1 MTSQGRRASAH
12 ISSNASASQKA
23 AQRDTKTREFLVAA
37 AASFLIALALTQ
49 SATAGA
55 VPLPRGAGPGTFLH
69 ATPARPTG
77 PSVEGQSA
85 GSLAPLVTGGNGE
98 SLKYW
103 GGEVQ
108 HKPELDLLFWGDN
121 FWNGTQPFYEG
132 VSLYT
137 EYKGFYDDLSN
148 ELEAPGEASW
158 QGILSQYFGKSGT
171 YGDAHVVGETDET
184 AINAPQN
191 ITVENIKK
199 EITTW
204 ANRGLTQNPNTQ
216 VIVLAAPGTS
226 YAEDPENGCGYHGI
240 DEQGYSYTFV
250 AYAGDL
256 DHYFNKNKENYSCNY
271 RAAGKEVETT
281 QLMWSSTA
289 IASHEFAEEVTDPGL
304 NGEYAWFSNGKEEIG
319 DLCDY
324 EPYNSVELPEKNG
337 RPGWWYVTELWD
349 DGGGNTC
356 KLEDPPY
363 AEPSPPT
370 ATTEAATSIGYRQAT
385 LNGTLNPNGPEAHYD
400 FEYGTTT
407 SYGSK
412 IPTSEASAG
421 FGTTTL
427 AESATVTGLKPG
439 TKYHFRIVAKTYVGT
454 TAGAD
459 KEFTTPIP
467 PPAVTTETPTE
478 LGETRASLNA
488 TVNPEEFATTYQF
501 EYWIA
506 GKSSEVT
513 KIPTT
518 AVSVGSGSTGVKVS
532 QHPALTNNIEYV
544 YRVVATNVGGTSH
557 GKEVS
562 FVTGPYLENHTSANV
577 STSEGAQNVLY
588 GVSCTSTTWCLS
600 TGYDHII
607 GGPEGAP
614 MGLSWTGASWSLV
627 TTPTVPTGDRS
638 ASLDNGVSCT
648 SSSACT
654 AIGSQITSAGVGL
667 PLVERWNGSTWIV
680 QTTPSAP
687 EKDGYVLHGVS
698 CTSATSCIIAGVS
711 VVGTLEGV
719 PIAEIWNGSEWKMMT
734 VPNVKGQF
742 NAISCSSSSACTAVG
757 GTGYNGEPLAARWNG
772 TEWTMQTAAKIA
784 SAGLNGVSC
793 PTSTSCVAEGISGG
807 ILGSPTVGVSETWNG
822 TTWAPVVIP
831 STGAEQT
838 ALYGVSCSSATS
850 CIAAGNQGSLVG
862 VESSMADIWN
872 GSNWKVM
879 ALTLPSG
886 TTASALRGV
895 SCGGPY
901 CAAVGYY
908 SNSGP
913 ASDLTLEGT
922 MAPPGATTEAAS
934 SITAN
939 GATLNAAIDPNGRET
954 TYHFEYGPTA
964 AHGTSVPVP
973 NAAETSTFSTEIEK
987 RAITG
992 LEPETTYHYRI
1003 VATNP
1008 SGTSDGADHTF
1019 VTSALSWALDS
1030 SENVSGAEN
1039 AQNMLYGDSCISS
1052 AWCMS
1057 SGYYKVS
1064 GSEGP
1069 IAETYNGSS
1078 WKLTAAP
1085 VTPVG
1090 DRSASLDNGVSCT
1103 SSSACTAIG
1112 SQITSAGSGV
1122 PLVERWNGS
1131 SWAVQ
1136 TTPAAPEK
1144 DGYLLYGV
1152 SCTSATACIT
1162 VGDNIT
1168 GAFESVPIAEIWNGS
1183 EWKMMTTPNV
1193 KGEFAAV
1200 SCSASNACTAVGGG
1214 TYGGEP
1220 IAARWN
1226 GTGWTMQT
1234 AAKISTAGLNGV
1246 SCPTSTSCVA
1256 EGISGGIF
1264 GSLTAGVSETWNG
1277 STWTAVTIPPSGAEQ
1292 DALFGVSCS
1301 SATLCYAVGD
1311 SSAKTGGEAAMAD
1324 KWNGVEW
1331 KLVSLPLPSGNTG
1344 SMWRGVSCVTAG
1356 YCTTTGHYSNP
1367 AAYLTLADSN

>member
-1 MTSQGRRASAH
+1 MS
-12 ISSNASASQKA
+12 
-23 AQRDTKTREFLVAA
+23 
-37 AASFLIALALTQ
+37 LA
-49 SATAGA
+49 ATAKASSTGA
-55 VPLPRGAGPGTFLH
+55 AKSST
-69 ATPARPTG
+69 
-77 PSVEGQSA
+77 
-85 GSLAPLVTGGNGE
+85 N
-98 SLKYW
+98 
-103 GGEVQ
+103 
-108 HKPELDLLFWGDN
+108 PELDLLFWGDN

-204 ANRGLTQNPNTQ
+204 ANRGLAQNPNTQ
-216 VIVLAAPGTS
+216 VVVLAAPGTS

-256 DHYFNKNKENYSCNY
+256 DHYFNKNKENYSCDY

-289 IASHEFAEEVTDPGL
+289 IASHEFAEEATDPGL
-304 NGEYAWFSNGKEEIG
+304 NGEYGWYSNEGQEIG

-324 EPYNSVELPEKNG
+324 EPLNSVELPEKNG

-363 AEPSPPT
+363 SEPSPPT
-370 ATTEAATSIGYRQAT
+370 ATTEAATAIGYRQAT

-421 FGTTTL
+421 FGTTTV
-427 AESATVTGLKPG
+427 AESATPTGLKPG
-439 TKYHFRIVAKTYVGT
+439 TKYHFRIVAKTYAGT

-467 PPAVTTETPTE
+467 PPAVITEAPTE

-518 AVSVGSGSTGVKVS
+518 AVSVGSGATGVKVS
-532 QHPALTNNIEYV
+532 QHPTLTNNNEYV
-544 YRVVATNVGGTSH
+544 YRVVATNAGGTSH

-577 STSEGAQNVLY
+577 STAAGAQNILY

-600 TGYDHII
+600 TGYDHVT

-614 MGLSWTGASWSLV
+614 MGVSWNGSSWGLV
-627 TTPTVPTGDRS
+627 TTPTVPAGDKS
-638 ASLDNGVSCT
+638 ASLDYGISCT

-654 AIGSQITSAGVGL
+654 AIGSQINSSGVVQS
-667 PLVERWNGSTWIV
+667 LVERWNGASWAV
-680 QTTPSAP
+680 QTTPSVS
-687 EKDGYVLHGVS
+687 GVLLAGVS
-698 CTSATSCIIAGVS
+698 CTSATACIS
-711 VVGTLEGV
+711 VGDQSTGLLESV
-719 PIAEIWNGSEWKMMT
+719 PVAEIWNGSEWKMMT
-734 VPNVKGQF
+734 GPNVKGTF
-742 NAISCSSSSACTAVG
+742 SAVSCSSSSACTAVG
-757 GTGYNGEPLAARWNG
+757 GSGYNGEPIAARWNG
-772 TEWTMQTAAKIA
+772 TEWTMQTTAKIA

-793 PTSTSCVAEGISGG
+793 PTATSCVAEGISGG
-807 ILGSPTVGVSETWNG
+807 ILGSPTAGVSETWNG
-822 TTWAPVVIP
+822 TTWTAVTIP
-831 STGAEQT
+831 STGSEQT

-850 CIAAGNQGSLVG
+850 CIAAGNQASLG
-862 VESSMADIWN
+862 GIESSMADIWN
-872 GSNWKVM
+872 GSNWKIM
-879 ALTLPSG
+879 AMTLPSG
-886 TTASALRGV
+886 TKASALRGV

-901 CAAVGYY
+901 CAAVGDY

-913 ASDLTLEGT
+913 ASNLTLEGT

-934 SITAN
+934 SITAS

-954 TYHFEYGPTA
+954 TYHFEYGPTTSY
-964 AHGTSVPVP
+964 GTSVPVP

-992 LEPETTYHYRI
+992 LEAETTYHYRI

-1008 SGTSDGADHTF
+1008 SGTSNGTDHTF
-1019 VTSALSWALDS
+1019 VTSALSWAVNS
-1030 SENVSGAEN
+1030 SENASGVEG
-1039 AQNMLYGDSCISS
+1039 AQNMLYGDSCTSS
-1052 AWCMS
+1052 TWCMS
-1057 SGYYKVS
+1057 TGYYHVP
-1064 GSEGP
+1064 GGTEGTP
-1069 IAETYNGSS
+1069 IAEIYNGSS

-1085 VTPVG
+1085 VFPTG
-1090 DRSASLDNGVSCT
+1090 DKSASLDYGISCT

-1112 SQITSAGSGV
+1112 SQVNSEGSGLQ
-1122 PLVERWNGS
+1122 LVERWNGS

-1136 TTPAAPEK
+1136 TTPSVA
-1144 DGYLLYGV
+1144 GVLLAGV
-1152 SCTSATACIT
+1152 SCTSATACIG
-1162 VGDNIT
+1162 VGDQIT
-1168 GAFESVPIAEIWNGS
+1168 GLLEGVPIAEIWNGS
-1183 EWKMMTTPNV
+1183 EWKMMTVPKV
-1193 KGEFAAV
+1193 KGAFSAV
-1200 SCSASNACTAVGGG
+1200 SCSSSNACTAVGGG
-1214 TYGGEP
+1214 VFGGEP

-1226 GTGWTMQT
+1226 GTEWTMQT
-1234 AAKISTAGLNGV
+1234 TAKIASAGLNGV
-1246 SCPTSTSCVA
+1246 SCSTATSCVA
-1256 EGISGGIF
+1256 DGISGGLF

-1277 STWTAVTIPPSGAEQ
+1277 TTWTAVTIPPSAEQ
-1292 DALFGVSCS
+1292 SALYGVSCS

-1311 SSAKTGGEAAMAD
+1311 SSTKGGGENTMTD
-1324 KWNGVEW
+1324 KWNGAEW
-1331 KLVSLPLPSGNTG
+1331 KLVSLPVPSGTTG
-1344 SMWRGVSCVTAG
+1344 SMWRGVSCATGG
-1356 YCTTTGHYSNP
+1356 YCTATGHYTNSGP
-1367 AAYLTLADSN
+1367 AADLTLADSN